1 MNLKRLSR
9 LYYLKFKRLQGSPQ
23 FLAKGTAIGTFL
35 GITPIIPLHTLL
47 VILVT
52 LLTRT
57 STVAAF
63 LATLIV
69 CNPFTYVAQ
78 YYFSIVIGNAVT
90 PYDFNWERM
99 KTVLDILIAKPGFT
113 ESLQA
118 FVSLGLEAAIVLV
131 VGGSILALPFSIA
144 SYFLSLRFFIK
155 IQDKKRQKH
164 VLH

>member
-1 MNLKRLSR
+1 MNPKRLSR

-23 FLAKGTAIGTFL
+23 SLAKGTAIGTFL
-35 GITPIIPLHTLL
+35 GITPIIPLHTVL

-63 LATLIV
+63 LATLVV
-69 CNPFTYVAQ
+69 CNPLTYVAQ

-99 KTVLDILIAKPGFT
+99 KTVLDILMAKPGFA

-118 FVSLGLEAAIVLV
+118 LANLGVDAAVVLV

-164 VLH
+164 ILH

>member
-1 MNLKRLSR
+1 MNPKRLSR

-23 FLAKGTAIGTFL
+23 SLAKGTAIGTFL
-35 GITPIIPLHTLL
+35 GITPIIPLHTVL

-52 LLTRT
+52 LITRT

-63 LATLIV
+63 LATLVV
-69 CNPFTYVAQ
+69 CNPLTYVAQ

-99 KTVLDILIAKPGFT
+99 KGVLDILIAKPGFT

-118 FVSLGLEAAIVLV
+118 FVGLGVEAAIVLV

-164 VLH
+164 ILH

>member
-1 MNLKRLSR
+1 MNPKRLFR

-23 FLAKGTAIGTFL
+23 SLAKGTAIGTFL
-35 GITPIIPLHTLL
+35 GITPIIPLHTVL
-47 VILVT
+47 VIFIT

-69 CNPFTYVAQ
+69 CNPLTYVAQ

-90 PYDFNWERM
+90 PYHFNWERM
-99 KTVLDILIAKPGFT
+99 KAVLVILLAKPGIT

-118 FVSLGLEAAIVLV
+118 IFSLGLDAAIVLV
-131 VGGSILALPFSIA
+131 VGGSILAFPFSIA
-144 SYFLSLRFFIK
+144 SYFLSLRFFLK
-155 IQDKKRQKH
+155 VRDNKRQKH
-164 VLH
+164 ILH